1 MELIPII
8 FIGIGLSMDAFAV
21 SVTCGLS
28 LPSPKKWNAFKIAF
42 SFGLFQAL
50 MPIIGWL
57 AGKSLSVYIQ
67 QFDHYVAFI
76 FLLLIGIRMVYKAL
90 KEGDYNPI
98 DPSNYQVLL
107 MLSIATSID
116 ALAVGVTFAFLKMT
130 IVTPVLII
138 GLITFIISA
147 LGVSIGHRVGCR
159 LGKKAEIVGGAI
171 LIIIGLK
178 ILIEHLLA

>member
-50 MPIIGWL
+50 MPIIGWF

-76 FLLLIGIRMVYKAL
+76 ILLLIGIRMVYKAL
-90 KEGDYNPI
+90 KEGDCNPI
-98 DPSNYQVLL
+98 DSSNYQVLL